1 MTLSKTTLRW
11 FIGIAGVAILALMV
25 YSIDRTAWV
34 FGLFEGGRDGA
45 WMFGLAAAIVIE
57 LAGIAFI
64 IAEATA
70 VKQIRFWVVLGL
82 AAILI
87 VQTLANLIAG
97 ALRGYDTIAG
107 ALPTNDWATA
117 WALALWA
124 FANALIPALIFIL
137 SKIEAYLVRYY
148 LLQSTPVSQSAA
160 QGVASL
166 SQPVAPVSH
175 AAPEPA
181 QPVAPATPEPV
192 APAHDPDEKFAR
204 PQPRP
209 VAPTFVLD
217 DLLRSAG
224 LGRDTARET
233 LTRYGLADDADRAYS
248 ALNRFGKLPRGMT
261 LADFRPLFAE
271 LMDDAPTPAAPLT
284 QDEPTHD
291 APAFVVPAAQYD
303 DYMTI
308 VDALTSGRASLR
320 TVAAQLGTSDASA
333 RRRRDALVK
342 AGVLTRDG
350 DAYQKNGVALVKGE

>member
-11 FIGIAGVAILALMV
+11 FIGIAGLAILALMV

-34 FGLFEGGRDGA
+34 FGLFEGDRA
-45 WMFGLAAAIVIE
+45 YAHEFGLAAAIVIE

-97 ALRGYDTIAG
+97 ALRGFDTIAS
-107 ALPTNDWATA
+107 ALPTNGWATA

-148 LLQSTPVSQSAA
+148 LTVPATVVVTQPVARAA
-160 QGVASL
+160 QIAAPAVAAL
-166 SQPVAPVSH
+166 SQPVA
-175 AAPEPA
+175 EPA
-181 QPVAPATPEPV
+181 QDVAPVSQMA
-192 APAHDPDEKFAR
+192 A
-204 PQPRP
+204 
-209 VAPTFVLD
+209 
-217 DLLRSAG
+217 
-224 LGRDTARET
+224 ET
-233 LTRYGLADDADRAYS
+233 MQG
-248 ALNRFGKLPRGMT
+248 
-261 LADFRPLFAE
+261 
-271 LMDDAPTPAAPLT
+271 TPAATPARLT
-284 QDEPTHD
+284 LRHLTVHPTGPAHD
-291 APAFVVPAAQYD
+291 APAFAVPATQYD

-308 VDALTSGRASLR
+308 ADALVTGRASLR
-320 TVAAQLGTSDASA
+320 TVATELGMSDASA
-333 RRRRDALVK
+333 RRRRDELVK